1 MTVRTGLDV
10 LTPETLLPGRGS
22 AGIGRIIDPAPLVQS
37 GRNWTRWAGPLFSVV
52 ILAVVGVQLRKFD
65 FSHFVMPMP
74 RSPGFW
80 LAFLLAYLVQPASE
94 WIIFRRL
101 WRLPLEGFVALLRK
115 LVSNSIL
122 LGYMGEVYF
131 YAWARRNARITA
143 APFGAIKD
151 VSILSALTGNLVT
164 LAMVAISAPLFRS
177 LHLGLDGKA
186 FILSTV
192 FVTILSL
199 AMLVLRKRLFTLPRD
214 ELLHITA
221 IHLAR
226 IVATILLSAV
236 MWHLLLP
243 TVGLNWWLLLATLRQ
258 LVSRLPFLPNKDV
271 VFAGLAVF
279 FVGNDANIASAMALM
294 AGLIL
299 AANLIVGA
307 VLGAGELLR
316 ESDVK

>member
-1 MTVRTGLDV
+1 M
-10 LTPETLLPGRGS
+10 
-22 AGIGRIIDPAPLVQS
+22 IDPAPLVQS
-37 GRNWTRWAGPLFSVV
+37 GRNWTRWAGPLFSII
-52 ILAVVGVQLRKFD
+52 ILAVVAVQLRKFD

-74 RSPGFW
+74 RNPGFW
-80 LAFLLAYLVQPASE
+80 VAFLLAYLVGPASE
-94 WIIFRRL
+94 WIIFHRL
-101 WRLPLEGFVALLRK
+101 WRLPIEGFVALLRK

-122 LGYMGEVYF
+122 LGYSGEVYF
-131 YAWARRNARITA
+131 YAWARRNAQITA

-164 LAMVAISAPLFRS
+164 LAMVVVSAPLFRS
-177 LHLGLDGKA
+177 LHLGLDGEA
-186 FILSTV
+186 FVLSTV

-199 AMLVLRKRLFTLPRD
+199 AMLVLRKRLFTLPRA
-214 ELLHITA
+214 ELQRIAA

-226 IVATILLSAV
+226 IIATVLLSAV

-243 TVGLNWWLLLATLRQ
+243 TVGLSWWLLLATMRQ

-294 AGLIL
+294 AALIL
-299 AANLIVGA
+299 AANLLVGA
-307 VLGAGELLR
+307 FLGASELLR
-316 ESDVK
+316 ESQAR

>member
-164 LAMVAISAPLFRS
+164 LAMVVISAPLFRS

-186 FILSTV
+186 FVLSTI
-192 FVTILSL
+192 FVTVISL
-199 AMLVLRKRLFTLPRD
+199 AALVLRKRLFTLPRD
-214 ELLHITA
+214 ELWIIA
-221 IHLAR
+221 GIHFGR
-226 IVATILLSAV
+226 ILVTILLAAV
-236 MWHLLLP
+236 MWHILLP
-243 TVGLNWWLLLATLRQ
+243 SVALSWWLLL
-258 LVSRLPFLPNKDV
+258 
-271 VFAGLAVF
+271 
-279 FVGNDANIASAMALM
+279 
-294 AGLIL
+294 
-299 AANLIVGA
+299 
-307 VLGAGELLR
+307 
-316 ESDVK
+316 

>member
-1 MTVRTGLDV
+1 V
-10 LTPETLLPGRGS
+10 
-22 AGIGRIIDPAPLVQS
+22 IDPAPLIRS
-37 GRNWTRWAGPLFSVV
+37 GRNWTRWAGPLFSIV
-52 ILAVVGVQLRKFD
+52 ILAVVALQLGKFD

-74 RSPGFW
+74 RKPGFW
-80 LAFLLAYLVQPASE
+80 LAFLLAYLVGPASE
-94 WIIFRRL
+94 WIIFHRL
-101 WRLPLEGFVALLRK
+101 WRLPIEGFGALLRK

-122 LGYMGEVYF
+122 LGYSGEVYF
-131 YAWARRNARITA
+131 YAWARRNAQITA

-164 LAMVAISAPLFRS
+164 LAMVAVSAPLFRS

-186 FILSTV
+186 FVLSTV
-192 FVTILSL
+192 FVTIISL

-214 ELLHITA
+214 ELQRIAA

-226 IVATILLSAV
+226 IIATVLLSAV

-243 TVGLNWWLLLATLRQ
+243 TVGLSWWLLLATLRQ

-294 AGLIL
+294 AALIL
-299 AANLIVGA
+299 AANLLVGA
-307 VLGAGELLR
+307 VLGASELFR
-316 ESDVK
+316 ESRTQ